1 MEDTG
6 QTDRLTTAL
15 FTYKPMSLKRMIL
28 LLRTLVPR
36 TAPLCCIFS
45 NYKQCM
51 QYQKEFLQRM
61 HHHGKYSHKNDSISG
76 LQIADVL
83 KLVINQVGT
92 FTHVNM

>member
-1 MEDTG
+1 
-6 QTDRLTTAL
+6 
-15 FTYKPMSLKRMIL
+15 
-28 LLRTLVPR
+28 
-36 TAPLCCIFS
+36 
-45 NYKQCM
+45 M